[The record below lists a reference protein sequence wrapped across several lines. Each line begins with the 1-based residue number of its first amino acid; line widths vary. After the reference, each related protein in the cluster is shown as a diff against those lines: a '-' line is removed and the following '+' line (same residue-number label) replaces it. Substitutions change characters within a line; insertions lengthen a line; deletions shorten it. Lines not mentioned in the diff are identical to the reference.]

1 MLVALIRAT
10 CLAAL
15 VFFSSSILIR
25 LNVPIT
31 TKNKISRMDQEIMNL
46 RPDAV
51 MFGFINVIIEV
62 MILF

>member
-1 MLVALIRAT
+1 MLVALIRET

-15 VFFSSSILIR
+15 VFFSSSTLIR

-31 TKNKISRMDQEIMNL
+31 TKNEISRMDQEIMNL

-51 MFGFINVIIEV
+51 MLGFINVIIEV
-62 MILF
+62 LILF